1 MVKLYLESL
10 CAKLRNIANSPYLTN
25 NPVNVTE
32 MIKTRDELLNV
43 SSSLKDSRP
52 ELSQLLEVAA
62 KDMIRECRPNT
73 FYINPFR
80 LGAIIAYLDYSIATF
95 DSIALDFWQ
104 YIHPRIRQSS
114 KALFTDQHFADS
126 VNDAFIEIADRVRK
140 LFVKLRPSD
149 NVPTSDVTLMT
160 TVFSDNKPII
170 EICDRSTQS
179 GRDTQ
184 KGFMQMISGAFSAI
198 RNPKSH
204 SNFQISE
211 EDAVRKLMLAS
222 MLMYKI
228 DDGVSYSNI
237 KE

>member
-1 MVKLYLESL
+1 MVKLYIETV
-10 CAKLRNIANSPYLTN
+10 CTNLRNIANTPCIIN
-25 NPVNVTE
+25 GPVNVAQ
-32 MIKTRDELLNV
+32 MVKTREDLKSIANV
-43 SSSLKDSRP
+43 IKDSQP
-52 ELSQLLEVAA
+52 ELNRLMDAA
-62 KDMIRECRPNT
+62 ILNL
-73 FYINPFR
+73 FYEYQPSVFFFNPVM
-80 LGAIIAYLDYSIATF
+80 LGSVIAYLKYIIACF
-95 DSIALDFWQ
+95 DSVNLGFWQ
-104 YIHPRIRQSS
+104 YVHPKIIQSS
-114 KALFTDQHFADS
+114 KALFTDRHYADS

-140 LFVKLRPSD
+140 LFVKLRPSN

-222 MLMYKI
+222 MLMYTI
-228 DDGVSYSNI
+228 DNAITYSGI
-237 KE
+237 IE